1 MNSKERQIITIICI
15 AAAGAIALTL
25 GITAT
30 NNMNDAFTRAYTG
43 QPSHEDLTQMCHD
56 KMVEL
61 QRSEPSEFQMSICVG
76 TLNEELN
83 K

>member
-1 MNSKERQIITIICI
+1 MNSKEKQIITIICI
-15 AAAGAIALTL
+15 AAAGTIALTL

-43 QPSHEDLTQMCHD
+43 QPSTEDIRQMCAEQTTEIIGEAN
-56 KMVEL
+56 KL
-61 QRSEPSEFQMSICVG
+61 SETICVG
-76 TLNEELN
+76 LVLEELN